1 MNNSDDMR
9 RLIDSMNQE
18 EEIIEPKAM
27 VLVDETSDDD
37 SEYDETSDD
46 DREYDYEGRMTKDQ
60 INTIRHCLD
69 ELDPILKD
77 TDNLPEWVQSK
88 ITLATNYIETVKDYM
103 MNRNEEHSEEE
114 ENDLDQMYS
123 EYKHLP

>member
-9 RLIDSMNQE
+9 RLIDSMNHE

-37 SEYDETSDD
+37 S
-46 DREYDYEGRMTKDQ
+46 EYDYEGRMTKDQ

-69 ELDPILKD
+69 ELDPILQD

-103 MNRNEEHSEEE
+103 MNRNAEHSEEGS
-114 ENDLDQMYS
+114 DLDHMYS